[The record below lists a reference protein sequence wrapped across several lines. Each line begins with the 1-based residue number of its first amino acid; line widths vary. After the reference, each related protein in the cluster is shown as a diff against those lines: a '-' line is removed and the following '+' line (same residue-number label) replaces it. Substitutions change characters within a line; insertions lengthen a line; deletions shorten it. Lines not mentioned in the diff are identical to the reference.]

1 MICLLL
7 VGKIS
12 KGRETNEH
20 LVSFFLKESGR
31 RREWCWRRK
40 LLARK
45 KKSCHWFW
53 QISSQNYRIV
63 FSCWSQCLFSVT
75 FFFWRRSQCSPV
87 QVCQLLYSAARP
99 LASVVSRALGL
110 MLTSQ
115 LAICT
120 WAEQGPLSAKAGGRC
135 ELVFPAYRDG
145 SDADSAVTSVYVAH
159 EYVERA
165 HPAWKRVQVSLKNHP
180 YSSLYLQRLE
190 KSQNKLSVSLLFSIK
205 Y

>member
-20 LVSFFLKESGR
+20 LVSFFLKEGGR

-45 KKSCHWFW
+45 KKSCRWFW

-75 FFFWRRSQCSPV
+75 FFFEGGASVPLFKYASFFTQQHVPW
-87 QVCQLLYSAARP
+87 QVLCPEPWDSCW
-99 LASVVSRALGL
+99 LAS
-110 MLTSQ
+110 
-115 LAICT
+115 
-120 WAEQGPLSAKAGGRC
+120 WLSAPGLSRDRFQPR
-135 ELVFPAYRDG
+135 LVGDVNSCFQP
-145 SDADSAVTSVYVAH
+145 T
-159 EYVERA
+159 EM
-165 HPAWKRVQVSLKNHP
+165 VQMLI
-180 YSSLYLQRLE
+180 L
-190 KSQNKLSVSLLFSIK
+190 LSHLFM
-205 Y
+205 

>member
-1 MICLLL
+1 
-7 VGKIS
+7 
-12 KGRETNEH
+12 
-20 LVSFFLKESGR
+20 
-31 RREWCWRRK
+31 
-40 LLARK
+40 
-45 KKSCHWFW
+45 
-53 QISSQNYRIV
+53 
-63 FSCWSQCLFSVT
+63 
-75 FFFWRRSQCSPV
+75 
-87 QVCQLLYSAARP
+87 
-99 LASVVSRALGL
+99 

-120 WAEQGPLSAKAGGRC
+120 WAEQGPLSAKGGGRC

-190 KSQNKLSVSLLFSIK
+190 ESQNKLSVSLLFL
-205 Y
+205 